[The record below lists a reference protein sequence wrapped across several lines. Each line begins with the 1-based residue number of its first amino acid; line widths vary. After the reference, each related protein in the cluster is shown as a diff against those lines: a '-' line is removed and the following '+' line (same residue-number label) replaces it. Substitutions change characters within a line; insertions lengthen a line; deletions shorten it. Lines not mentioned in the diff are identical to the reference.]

1 MNPYKIFH
9 AILTTRKGTFK
20 TFHSTTKDEAIKKAL
35 KHAKKG
41 QRIYCITDKQ
51 FGLIQNSCNGKAK
64 TVYPPF
70 SPLYL
75 KSGKMIKTVPLTISQ
90 LNNVVIK

>member
-1 MNPYKIFH
+1 MEAYKIFH

-20 TFHSTTKDEAIKKAL
+20 TFHSNTKNDAINKAL
-35 KHAKKG
+35 KSAKKG

-51 FGLIQNSCNGKAK
+51 FGLIQNSWSGKAK
-64 TVYPPF
+64 TVYPPL

-75 KSGKMIKTVPLTISQ
+75 KSGKMIKTVPLTINQ